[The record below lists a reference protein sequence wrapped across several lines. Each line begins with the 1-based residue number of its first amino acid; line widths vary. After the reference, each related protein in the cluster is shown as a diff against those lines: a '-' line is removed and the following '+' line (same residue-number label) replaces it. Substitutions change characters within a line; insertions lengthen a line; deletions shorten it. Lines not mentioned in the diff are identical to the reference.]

1 MRQAFLILCPSC
13 GRARYETFHMIEPC
27 RAEDR
32 CARECVSSRGCGR
45 GNIVRKGTR
54 NMDMET
60 ERLLLRPWREA
71 DAECLYEYAKDPAVG
86 PIAGWNP
93 HTSAEESRFIRRGRR
108 NLITKKPSGR
118 LSAVRLVFFG
128 GVCAY
133 LPSQGGHPVVRTARP
148 RPQSRPRRSPAEP

>member
-1 MRQAFLILCPSC
+1 
-13 GRARYETFHMIEPC
+13 
-27 RAEDR
+27 
-32 CARECVSSRGCGR
+32 
-45 GNIVRKGTR
+45 
-54 NMDMET
+54 MET

-128 GVCAY
+128 GGMCVSA
-133 LPSQGGHPVVRTARP
+133 LAGRTSCR
-148 RPQSRPRRSPAEP
+148 QDSPASASKQTSPFSRRALIR